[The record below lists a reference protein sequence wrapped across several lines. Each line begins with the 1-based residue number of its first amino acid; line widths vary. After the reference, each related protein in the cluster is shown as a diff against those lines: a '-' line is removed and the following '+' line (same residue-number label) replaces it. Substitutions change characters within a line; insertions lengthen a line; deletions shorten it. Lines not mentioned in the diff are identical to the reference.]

1 MIESELDYQNGNIG
15 KLFRSLFFPTLI
27 GMLSRDIQLKARF
40 HNPKMD
46 CDCRVEAR
54 I

>member
-1 MIESELDYQNGNIG
+1 MKKST
-15 KLFRSLFFPTLI
+15 LFISPTADITL
-27 GMLSRDIQLKARF
+27 GFCLNREIQLKARF

>member
-1 MIESELDYQNGNIG
+1 M
-15 KLFRSLFFPTLI
+15 TLLLNYI
-27 GMLSRDIQLKARF
+27 REIQLKARF

>member
-1 MIESELDYQNGNIG
+1 MNKAIETIKIYFKQGST
-15 KLFRSLFFPTLI
+15 TLV
-27 GMLSRDIQLKARF
+27 LREIQLKARF